1 MIVKRSASNKLSYIP
16 SFTTQPGDIYARS
29 NYVSSSV
36 TAQADPT
43 ARQWLAGLVQGIWA
57 GGNTWL
63 TLEVG
68 IGLNSTQTVP
78 SHLGNPQLRKLVDS
92 VNFTLTDG
100 QTIVPGPS
108 TTIQI
113 AASLQTPDLNG
124 QTITEYA
131 IYGGGLNLNQAPFGT
146 GLLIVYQA
154 ITPFAKISSEVL
166 DFNVVVQF

>member
-1 MIVKRSASNKLSYIP
+1 MIVKRDNKGKLVYLP
-16 SFTTQPGDIYARS
+16 SFSQSNITVKS
-29 NYVSSSV
+29 NYVSTS
-36 TAQADPT
+36 TALQADLT
-43 ARQWLAGLVQGIWA
+43 ARQWFAGLIQGVWQ

-68 IGLNSTQTVP
+68 IGTNTTEAVP
-78 SHLGNPQLRKLVDS
+78 SHLGSPQLRKLVDS

-100 QTIVPGPS
+100 QTLSNGPT

-131 IYGGGLNLNQAPFGT
+131 IYGGGLNLNQAPYGT
-146 GLLIVYQA
+146 GLLIVYQS
-154 ITPFAKISSEVL
+154 ISPFSKISSEVL
-166 DFNVVVQF
+166 DFNVVVQL